1 MRTKE
6 IIEEIQRL
14 PVVKR
19 MQVIE
24 KTLKSIRE
32 SEEQNKMNKAAS
44 ALLKDY
50 QTDKALTAFTDID
63 FEDFY
68 EAR

>member
-14 PVVKR
+14 PVAKR

-32 SEEQNKMNKAAS
+32 SEEKNKMNKAAN

-50 QTDKALTAFTDID
+50 RTDKELTALSS
-63 FEDFY
+63 
-68 EAR
+68 